1 MRIPRS
7 VLAVA
12 VLVLAAALA
21 AVLLLEFDSP
31 VLGRAALARI
41 GPVLGGSVDAR
52 AFRFRL
58 VRGLALEGLTATSAI
73 AGGRFSLEA
82 EALVLDHRLWPLLGG
97 RVEIERLVLRRPR
110 LRLEQGGA
118 GRAPAPRSTAL
129 PGVAALALRVVEAR
143 MDEGSVEV
151 LAPGQPPLT
160 IARLDFT
167 LKDLDLAGST
177 LAGLSAEGRAKA
189 ESIRF
194 ARTEARD
201 VEAEIKVQGGSLT
214 AQPIKFRT
222 TEGRFE
228 ATVKARVDRLPLAY
242 SLDLRGD
249 PLDLNAVAGRPGE
262 KSLGPAR
269 LRLTAE
275 GSGSGTAALR
285 GQGTLHLD
293 PGRVPASPL
302 LQRVQA
308 FFTTDLVG
316 ARYEASDTPFRLQNG
331 RVEFDSFRIR
341 AERFSLDMQGWAA
354 LDGPL
359 SLIVKARAPRDA
371 VRVAGVSAD
380 VLDAV
385 TDTEGYVL
393 VPLTVTGTQREPV
406 VRPDV
411 GALVAQAGRGVGAA
425 AARKAGQGLLDWL
438 RRRPQRG
445 SPAPQ

>member
-1 MRIPRS
+1 MRAHRS
-7 VLAVA
+7 VAA
-12 VLVLAAALA
+12 IAALVLAGAVA
-21 AVLLLEFDSP
+21 AVLLVEFDSP

-41 GPVLGGSVDAR
+41 GPVLGGHVDAR

-58 VRGLALEGLTATSAI
+58 VRGLALEGLSATSDM
-73 AGGRFSLEA
+73 AGGRFGLEA
-82 EALVLDHRLWPLLGG
+82 DALVLDHRLWPLLGG
-97 RVEIERLVLRRPR
+97 RVEIERFVLRRPR
-110 LRLEQGGA
+110 LRLEQGGS
-118 GRAPAPRSTAL
+118 RAPAPRSVPL

-143 MDEGSVEV
+143 MEDGSVEV
-151 LAPGQPPLT
+151 LTPGQPPLMVQS
-160 IARLDFT
+160 LDFT
-167 LKDLDLAGST
+167 LRNLQMAGPT
-177 LAGLSAEGRAKA
+177 LAGFSAEGQARA
-189 ESIRF
+189 ESVRF

-201 VEAEIKVQGGSLT
+201 VEAEVKVQGGSLA

-222 TEGRFE
+222 KEGRFE
-228 ATVKARVDRLPLAY
+228 AAVKARVDRLPLTY

-249 PLDLNAVAGRPGE
+249 PLDLNAAVGRPDD

-275 GSGSGTAALR
+275 GLGSGTAALR

-293 PGRVPASPL
+293 PGRLPPSPVLQKVQGL
-302 LQRVQA
+302 L
-308 FFTTDLVG
+308 TTTLVG
-316 ARYEASDTPFRLQNG
+316 ARYEASDTPFRLRDG

-380 VLDAV
+380 ALDTL
-385 TDTEGYVL
+385 TDAEGYVM

-425 AARKAGQGLLDWL
+425 AARKAGESFLEWL
-438 RRRPQRG
+438 RRRQR
-445 SPAPQ
+445 

>member
-1 MRIPRS
+1 
-7 VLAVA
+7 VA
-12 VLVLAAALA
+12 VVVLVVAGMLAT
-21 AVLLLEFDSP
+21 VLLLEFESP
-31 VLGRAALARI
+31 VLGRAVLART
-41 GPVLGGSVDAR
+41 GPVLGGRMDAR

-58 VRGLALEGLTATSAI
+58 IRGLALEGLTATSDI

-118 GRAPAPRSTAL
+118 SPARGPRAAAL
-129 PGVAALALRVVEAR
+129 PAVAALALRIVEAR
-143 MDEGSVEV
+143 MEDGSVEV

-160 IARLDFT
+160 IAKLDFT
-167 LKDLDLAGST
+167 LRGLDLAGST
-177 LAGLSAEGRAKA
+177 LAGLSAEGSARSDA
-189 ESIRF
+189 IRF

-201 VEAEIKVQGGSLT
+201 VEAEVKVQGGSLT
-214 AQPIKFRT
+214 AHPIKFRT
-222 TEGRFE
+222 KEGRFE
-228 ATVKARVDRLPLAY
+228 ATVRARVDRLPLTY
-242 SLDLRGD
+242 SLDLHGD
-249 PLDLNAVAGRPGE
+249 PLDLNAVAGRPGD

-269 LRLTAE
+269 LRLAAE
-275 GSGSGTAALR
+275 GTGSGTAALR
-285 GQGTLHLD
+285 GQGTLHLES
-293 PGRVPASPL
+293 GRLPASPV

-308 FFTTDLVG
+308 FLTTELFG

-380 VLDAV
+380 VLDTL
-385 TDTEGYVL
+385 TDGEGYVV

-425 AARKAGQGLLDWL
+425 AARKAGRGLLDWL
-438 RRRPQRG
+438 RRRQQRG

>member
-1 MRIPRS
+1 MRVPRS

-12 VLVLAAALA
+12 ALVLGAAVA

-41 GPVLGGSVDAR
+41 GPVLGGRVDAR

-58 VRGLALEGLTATSAI
+58 VRGLALEGLTATSDM
-73 AGGRFSLEA
+73 AGGRFSLDA

-97 RVEIERLVLRRPR
+97 RVEIERLLLRRPH
-110 LRLEQGGA
+110 LRLEQGA
-118 GRAPAPRSTAL
+118 SRAPAPRSAAL
-129 PGVAALALRVVEAR
+129 PGAVALALRVVEAR
-143 MDEGSVEV
+143 MDDGMVEV

-160 IARLDFT
+160 VAGLDFT
-167 LKDLDLAGST
+167 LRDLDLAGST

-194 ARTEARD
+194 ARTEARE

-222 TEGRFE
+222 KEGRFE
-228 ATVKARVDRLPLAY
+228 AAVKARVDRLPLTY

-249 PLDLNAVAGRPGE
+249 PLDLNAVAGRPDE

-269 LRLTAE
+269 LHLTAE

-285 GQGTLHLD
+285 GQGPLHLD
-293 PGRVPASPL
+293 PGRLPASPV
-302 LQRVQA
+302 LQRVQG
-308 FFTTDLVG
+308 FLTTELVG

-341 AERFSLDMQGWAA
+341 AERMSLDIQGWAA

-359 SLIVKARAPRDA
+359 TLIVKARAPRDA

-385 TDTEGYVL
+385 TDAEGYVL

-425 AARKAGQGLLDWL
+425 AARKAGEGLLEWL
-438 RRRPQRG
+438 RRRQR
-445 SPAPQ
+445 